1 MCMMHG
7 MNHASDD
14 HEHDD
19 LKHEVE
25 LLKLRVEKLESEIN
39 LLKRL
44 IEVQGEE
51 KHVH

>member
-25 LLKLRVEKLESEIN
+25 LLKLRVEKLESEIIY
-39 LLKRL
+39 LSD
-44 IEVQGEE
+44 
-51 KHVH
+51 